1 MKHGWHF
8 LLLNLFT
15 FQNLLL
21 LKILLPWM
29 MSLRFFFTLSAKTG
43 GSAKVSFKFASVCKL
58 CQFWSIIVLRTGR
71 VLLYVTVSAKRLV
84 LDI

>member
-43 GSAKVSFKFASVCKL
+43 GSAK
-58 CQFWSIIVLRTGR
+58 GR